1 MVNIEINGNQVE
13 AEEGSMLIEAA
24 DAAGIAIPRFCYH
37 KKLSVAASCRMCLV
51 EVEKAPKPIP
61 ACATPVT
68 EGMVVRTRSP
78 RALAAQNAVMEFLL
92 INHPL
97 DCPICDQ
104 GGDCDLQ
111 EVAMGYGQVGSSYGE
126 EKRVV
131 ASKNLGPLIAT
142 DMSRCIHCTRCV
154 RFGQEI
160 AGIMELGATGRGE
173 HMKIGTYVER
183 TVDSELSGN
192 VIDLCPV
199 GALTAKPSRYVGRPW
214 EQGVS
219 EGVSPHDALGANIDI
234 HSKNGEVV
242 RVTARENE
250 AVNESWIADRD
261 RFSYQALGHEQRLTQ
276 PMIKKDGNWSET
288 DWDTA
293 LTFAAEGLKGIAE
306 VKLGALASAS
316 SSVEELYLLQKLM
329 RGLGSDNIDHRLRQ
343 LDFSAQADAPA
354 FPSLGMSLEALAE
367 LDAALIVGANIRK
380 EQPLIAHRLR
390 KAALGGARMM
400 FVNPADYDLRFPV
413 AEKLIVKPAA
423 MVAQLAGIAKA
434 LLDITGE
441 AAPEGLAGLLE
452 DFTTHDAQVAI
463 AKHLNAAESPAL
475 LLGAIAAGH
484 PRQGDIRALAGLI
497 ARLSGARFGVL
508 AEGGNAAGA
517 WLAGAVPHRAEAA
530 REVTKPGKHWRDMFE
545 DGMSAYLLLNV
556 EPELD
561 CIDSGAALKAMHDA
575 GFVVAMSAFKGDALS
590 AYADVLLPIALF
602 PESSGT
608 FVNAE
613 GRWQSTAAAVAA
625 PGEAKPAWRV
635 LRVLGN
641 LLDVP
646 GFGYMSSEE
655 VLKEVHGAARELGH
669 GEAPAWRCPEKLGG
683 DDALERLGEFP
694 IYSVDAMVR
703 RAAALQATADA
714 AVGMIRANAA
724 TLAKNGL
731 SDAASA
737 RVAQGE
743 ASLVLPLVCDETL
756 ADGVVALP
764 CGRNETVGLGAG
776 FGPLELGQA

>member
-1 MVNIEINGNQVE
+1 MVNIEINGIQVQ
-13 AEEGSMLIEAA
+13 AEDGSMLIEAA
-24 DAAGIAIPRFCYH
+24 DVAGIAIPRFCYH

-104 GGDCDLQ
+104 GGDCTLQ
-111 EVAMGYGQVGSSYGE
+111 EVAMGYGPGASHYAE
-126 EKRVV
+126 EKRVIP
-131 ASKNLGPLIAT
+131 SKNIGPLIAT

-199 GALTAKPSRYVGRPW
+199 GALTSKPARYVGRPW
-214 EQGVS
+214 EQSVS
-219 EGVSPHDALGANIDI
+219 EGVSPHDALGANLHI
-234 HSKNGEVV
+234 HSKDGEVV

-261 RFSYQALGHEQRLTQ
+261 RFSYQALAHEQRLTQ
-276 PMIKKDGNWSET
+276 PMIKKDGNWTET

-293 LTFAAEGLKGIAE
+293 LTFAAEGLKGIAG
-306 VKLGALASAS
+306 VKLGALASAA
-316 SSVEELYLLQKLM
+316 SSVEELYLLQRLM
-329 RGLGSDNIDHRLRQ
+329 RGLDSNNVDHRLRQ
-343 LDFSAQADAPA
+343 QDFSSQADAPA
-354 FPSLGMSLEALAE
+354 FPSLGMALEDIAG

-390 KAALGGARMM
+390 KAALDGAQMM
-400 FVNPADYDLRFPV
+400 FVNPADYALRFPV
-413 AEKLIVKPAA
+413 AEKLIVKPGA

-434 LLDITGE
+434 LLDISGE
-441 AAPEGLAGLLE
+441 AAPEGLAALLE
-452 DFTTHDAQVAI
+452 DFPLHDTQVAI
-463 AKHLNAAESPAL
+463 ARHLHSAKSPAL

-497 ARLSGARFGVL
+497 ARLSGATFGVL

-530 REVTKPGKHWRDMFE
+530 REVAKPGKDWRAMFE
-545 DGMSAYLLLNV
+545 EGMSGYLLLNV

-575 GFVVAMSAFKGDALS
+575 GFVVAMSAFQGAALS

-602 PESSGT
+602 PETSGT
-608 FVNAE
+608 YVNAE

-625 PGEAKPAWRV
+625 PGDAKPAWRV

-641 LLDVP
+641 LLDVG

-655 VLKEVHGAARELGH
+655 VLKEVHGAAKELTH
-669 GEAPAWRCPEKLGG
+669 GEAPAWHCPDSLAVG
-683 DDALERLGEFP
+683 DELERLGEFP
-694 IYSVDAMVR
+694 IYSVDSMVR
-703 RAAALQATADA
+703 RAEALQATADA
-714 AVGMIRANAA
+714 SAGSVRANAA
-724 TLAKNGL
+724 TLAKHGL
-731 SDAASA
+731 SEAATA
-737 RVAQGE
+737 RVSQGE
-743 ASLVLPLVCDETL
+743 AAAVLPLLCDETL
-756 ADGVVALP
+756 ADGVVAIP
-764 CGRNETVGLGAG
+764 CGRSETVGLGVG